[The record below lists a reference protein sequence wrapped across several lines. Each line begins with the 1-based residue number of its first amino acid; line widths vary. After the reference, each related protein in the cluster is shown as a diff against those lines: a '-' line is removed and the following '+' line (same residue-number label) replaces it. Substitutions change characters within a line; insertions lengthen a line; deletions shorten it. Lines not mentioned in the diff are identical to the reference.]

1 MEKTRMNKTDEGML
15 RQAFV
20 EAFVRK
26 YEGILSECGET
37 AACSEAH
44 TRRMQEIIIQSE
56 QRARRKDRRKW
67 IAALLVAA
75 ALLLSACSVYAYR
88 DEIRRFIVQVYDECI
103 KVSFNSGEKTPQAGI
118 SFEHCS
124 VSYVP
129 DGYVLTKERCL
140 QIVTTYIWT
149 NAEGDYIKFEQYLID
164 HSYFSVDNQTGETTL
179 VQCGEY
185 TVYCRSGGDV
195 NTYIWNDGKYAF
207 IITSSTALSEED
219 LTRLIESVVIA
230 E

>member
-37 AACSEAH
+37 AVCSEAH
-44 TRRMQEIIIQSE
+44 TRRMQEIIIQGE

-103 KVSFNSGEKTPQAGI
+103 KVSFNSGEKPPQAGTP
-118 SFEHCS
+118 FEHCS

-129 DGYVLTKERCL
+129 DGYVLTEERCL
-140 QIVTTYIWT
+140 QIVTMYEWT
-149 NAEGDYIKFEQYLID
+149 NAEGDYIKFEQGPVDKAHY
-164 HSYFSVDNQTGETTL
+164 SVDNQTGETTL

-195 NTYIWNDGKYAF
+195 NVYIWNDGKYAF
-207 IITSSTALSEED
+207 IMTSAKALSEED
-219 LTRLIESVVIA
+219 LTRIIESIVIA